1 MTPDA
6 DVDHTEPVAAIDVGT
21 NTIRML
27 VARVA
32 GGRVRPLA
40 SGSAMTALGA
50 GLRAGGTVD
59 PDALGLAEL
68 TVGRM
73 AEEARELGA
82 GRIALACTAPARLA
96 ADAEAL
102 LARLGRAAGV
112 PARALTGIEEAEL
125 TFRGLVA
132 AGAPDPLLAV
142 DLGGASLELVGGSRG
157 HARWATSLP
166 IGTRTLT
173 ERFAPSDPPGI
184 DLVEPM
190 VAAAREVVDP
200 VAAVRSGASAVV
212 AGGSGLALAQL
223 AGTDRLDR
231 DALVR
236 AVEHLVG
243 APASDVAERFE
254 LSPARVR
261 LSLAGAASL
270 EAVRRAFGLDGLLV
284 SEAGLREGLVLE
296 LAS

>member
-6 DVDHTEPVAAIDVGT
+6 AVDHTEPVAAIDVGT

-59 PDALGLAEL
+59 PDALDLAEL

-96 ADAEAL
+96 ADSEAL

-125 TFRGLVA
+125 TFSGLVA

-157 HARWATSLP
+157 R
-166 IGTRTLT
+166 
-173 ERFAPSDPPGI
+173 
-184 DLVEPM
+184 
-190 VAAAREVVDP
+190 AREVVDP
-200 VAAVRSGASAVV
+200 VAAARSGASAVV

-243 APASDVAERFE
+243 APAADVAERFG
-254 LSPARVR
+254 LSAARVR

-270 EAVRRAFGLDGLLV
+270 EAVRRAFGLDDLVV